1 MNSLKR
7 ILLVILILSINA
19 DETIDFSSLSS
30 GTGYTVSDNTVT
42 ISTSGTYTLKGT
54 NTNKRILVS
63 TSATLILSSL
73 SLTSSGSL
81 TPLIIDSS
89 NSVIMTLSG
98 SSTLQDSSSNEN
110 EGVIYLRS
118 GASLTISGDGTLNLN
133 PNKNMAI
140 NGTDSTSLT
149 VNGGT
154 IKVTSSSSNVGGI
167 YLRKQITF
175 NNCVYSYQATS
186 GKNHAIDSE
195 GNVVI
200 KKGTYNLI
208 SGSGKGIQVENNLYI
223 GEESGSNSDLTININ
238 TSNEGIEAEII
249 EIYSGNITINSNEDG
264 INAAGDDCDEEGTCR
279 GNCKCY
285 IKLTGG
291 IIDINSGEDG
301 IDSNGDITISGG
313 SIIVY
318 GAGSG
323 ADQPIDQDGILSIT
337 GGTVFAAGSSDMGGV
352 SATNSQNSLTYKNTI
367 ASGKTITITDS
378 NNNNVFSLTNKKEVE
393 YVYFTSSGSGFS
405 LSVDNNS
412 NNNNNNNNNSTNST
426 ISRTVVNHSKSLK
439 LSYILYI
446 LPSLL
451 LLL

>member
-1 MNSLKR
+1 M
-7 ILLVILILSINA
+7 
-19 DETIDFSSLSS
+19 
-30 GTGYTVSDNTVT
+30 
-42 ISTSGTYTLKGT
+42 
-54 NTNKRILVS
+54 
-63 TSATLILSSL
+63 
-73 SLTSSGSL
+73 
-81 TPLIIDSS
+81 
-89 NSVIMTLSG
+89 
-98 SSTLQDSSSNEN
+98 
-110 EGVIYLRS
+110 
-118 GASLTISGDGTLNLN
+118 NLN

-175 NNCVYSYQATS
+175 NNCEYSYQATS

-238 TSNEGIEAEII
+238 TSNEGIQAEII

-264 INAAGDDCDEEGTCR
+264 INAAGNDCDEEGTCR

-291 IIDINSGEDG
+291 VIDINSGEDG

-412 NNNNNNNNNSTNST
+412 NNNNNNNNSTNST
-426 ISRTVVNHSKSLK
+426 ISRTVVNHSKNLK

-446 LPSLL
+446 LSSLL

>member
-54 NTNKRILVS
+54 NTNKCILVS

-208 SGSGKGIQVENNLYI
+208 SGSGKGIQTENNLYI
-223 GEESGSNSDLTININ
+223 GEESGSNSDLTINID

-337 GGTVFAAGSSDMGGV
+337 GGTLFAAGSSDMGGV

-378 NNNNVFSLTNKKEVE
+378 NNNNIFSLTNKKEVE

-426 ISRTVVNHSKSLK
+426 ISRTVVNHSKNLK
-439 LSYILYI
+439 LLYILYI
-446 LPSLL
+446 LSLL
-451 LLL
+451 LLLL

>member
-195 GNVVI
+195 GNVAI

-208 SGSGKGIQVENNLYI
+208 SGSGKGIQTENNLYI
-223 GEESGSNSDLTININ
+223 GEESGSNSDLIINID

-264 INAAGDDCDEEGTCR
+264 INAAGNDCDEEGTCR

-337 GGTVFAAGSSDMGGV
+337 GGTLFAAGSSDMGGV

-378 NNNNVFSLTNKKEVE
+378 NNNNIFSLTNKKEVE

-451 LLL
+451 FLL